1 MADFGH
7 QIGWQG
13 AVGRGEAGSREVYEH
28 ALDPRWRRDD
38 DHRDRLATGVAVG
51 VGRPTRDKNE
61 GTRCGDKRAIPRAH
75 FQLPR
80 NDVERFIL
88 RVMDMRYGHQIAWRE
103 GAFQQSVCAARRF
116 GGGFEQQG
124 DARAAGEEIAG
135 AWLGEVDR
143 LRHGAFLL
151 VSSRRR
157 APVAMVA
164 VRGCAGHDTLS
175 PLIAAWVVGEAV
187 MAGEAARRDYARGRL
202 RARPRPLDATPRLA
216 QPGERRIEADG
227 TEIALLLAPQTALEA
242 HGGAP
247 LLLLLHGARRNG
259 AQILA
264 RWHDAAE
271 EAGLVVLAPH
281 SAGATWDVL
290 IGGYGRDVE
299 RVDDALGQTNGDLFA
314 GIVAN
319 SPGFCW
325 PPLLIGRPR
334 ILITH
339 GTQDA
344 ILPIDLT
351 GKPLAIQLERAGY
364 DVVFHEYDGGHA
376 LTPEVLRWSL
386 EFMGLA
392 DGEPPAPPGADA

>member
-1 MADFGH
+1 
-7 QIGWQG
+7 
-13 AVGRGEAGSREVYEH
+13 
-28 ALDPRWRRDD
+28 
-38 DHRDRLATGVAVG
+38 
-51 VGRPTRDKNE
+51 
-61 GTRCGDKRAIPRAH
+61 
-75 FQLPR
+75 
-80 NDVERFIL
+80 
-88 RVMDMRYGHQIAWRE
+88 
-103 GAFQQSVCAARRF
+103 
-116 GGGFEQQG
+116 
-124 DARAAGEEIAG
+124 
-135 AWLGEVDR
+135 
-143 LRHGAFLL
+143 
-151 VSSRRR
+151 
-157 APVAMVA
+157 
-164 VRGCAGHDTLS
+164 
-175 PLIAAWVVGEAV
+175 

-299 RVDDALGQTNGDLFA
+299 RIDDALDQTFATLAIDPRRCWIGGFSDGASYALSLGLANGDLFA